1 MSTTNGVQSVDRAVD
16 LLEALTDLGGDAT
29 LSELAGASGLPMPTI
44 HRLMRTLVAR
54 GWARQAPSRRY
65 TLGPNLIRLGE
76 SAGRQLGAGARPH
89 LEQVARDLGETANL
103 AMIDRD
109 MAVYVAQASSA
120 HSMRMF
126 TEVGRRVYCHCTGVG
141 KAVLAQL
148 PDTTVREIVARTG
161 MPPATDLSIT
171 DPDALLA
178 ELAAIRERGYAVD
191 DGEQEVGV
199 RCFAVPVPDA
209 PTPSAVSVSGP
220 AARVTFE
227 FGERA
232 VPVLRRAAERI
243 TTELVT
249 VG

>member
-1 MSTTNGVQSVDRAVD
+1 
-16 LLEALTDLGGDAT
+16 
-29 LSELAGASGLPMPTI
+29 
-44 HRLMRTLVAR
+44 
-54 GWARQAPSRRY
+54 
-65 TLGPNLIRLGE
+65 
-76 SAGRQLGAGARPH
+76 
-89 LEQVARDLGETANL
+89 
-103 AMIDRD
+103 
-109 MAVYVAQASSA
+109 
-120 HSMRMF
+120 
-126 TEVGRRVYCHCTGVG
+126 
-141 KAVLAQL
+141 
-148 PDTTVREIVARTG
+148 